1 MKKRLKSPYLF
12 SNRWIDRQWIVRNM
26 EAFQDLIVIVLC
38 ISLFSIMVMQLWVLF
53 TSLKMPINFQT
64 ITDKILFIL
73 ILVELFRL
81 LISYLQEHSIA
92 VGVAVEVAIVSILR
106 EVIVHGALELSWI
119 KAASIC
125 GLLLILG
132 ALLLVCSKTPHM
144 DYMHH
149 DTQIGQYKFNEF
161 NQQHK

>member
-1 MKKRLKSPYLF
+1 MKKRLKSQYLF
-12 SNRWIDRQWIVRNM
+12 SNRWIDRQWVVRNM

-38 ISLFSIMVMQLWVLF
+38 VGLFTVMVMELWVLF
-53 TSLKMPINFQT
+53 ATLRMPIDFQT

-119 KAASIC
+119 KAASTC

-144 DYMHH
+144 DHVVK
-149 DTQIGQYKFNEF
+149 DTHIEKEWMI
-161 NQQHK
+161 